1 MRAGT
6 VSKIL
11 GAGFRLGWLC
21 APKEMIPAF
30 QGFLFGGGVNPFA
43 SRVATYFLRDNL
55 APHVA
60 LLVNVY
66 RAKRDAMLRGLWEVL
81 KDTDVEIS
89 KPEGGFFI
97 WIKLP
102 TGTDTASC
110 STPRS
115 RPACSTPRGRRFF
128 PNGGGERFIRLAF
141 SFESPERCYEGARL
155 IAQAIRRRQEL
166 SMARHRILVVDDEDN
181 LRDVLME
188 VLKRDGHEVDSA
200 VDGAEGLGGPR
211 STATTSSS
219 RICACR
225 TSRGPTSTARSASAT
240 PTTRPASSS

>member
-1 MRAGT
+1 
-6 VSKIL
+6 
-11 GAGFRLGWLC
+11 
-21 APKEMIPAF
+21 
-30 QGFLFGGGVNPFA
+30 
-43 SRVATYFLRDNL
+43 VATYFLRDNL

-102 TGTDTASC
+102 TGTDTGKLYDGAVKARVQYTAGPS
-110 STPRS
+110 
-115 RPACSTPRGRRFF
+115 FF

-155 IAQAIRRRQEL
+155 IARAI
-166 SMARHRILVVDDEDN
+166 VD
-181 LRDVLME
+181 
-188 VLKRDGHEVDSA
+188 
-200 VDGAEGLGGPR
+200 
-211 STATTSSS
+211 
-219 RICACR
+219 
-225 TSRGPTSTARSASAT
+225 ARS
-240 PTTRPASSS
+240 

>member
-43 SRVATYFLRDNL
+43 SRVATYFLRDHL

-81 KDTDVEIS
+81 RDTDVEIS

-110 STPRS
+110 YDGAVRGPRAVH
-115 RPACSTPRGRRFF
+115 RGHVVLPQRGRRALH
-128 PNGGGERFIRLAF
+128 PPGLQLRVPRALLRGRAADRPGH
-141 SFESPERCYEGARL
+141 
-155 IAQAIRRRQEL
+155 RRRPL
-166 SMARHRILVVDDEDN
+166 
-181 LRDVLME
+181 LRW
-188 VLKRDGHEVDSA
+188 
-200 VDGAEGLGGPR
+200 P
-211 STATTSSS
+211 AT
-219 RICACR
+219 
-225 TSRGPTSTARSASAT
+225 
-240 PTTRPASSS
+240 